1 MSVGADDVVRLRP
14 ATDDDLELLTVF
26 MRQLREDDPE
36 EGAFDE
42 TRCVPAMRRLIV
54 DPKLGRV
61 WLIEVA
67 AQPAGYAVL
76 TLGYSIEFGGVAAF
90 VDELFVAREFRGRGV
105 GTRALELMV
114 AEAGNL
120 DVAILLL
127 EVTHSNDRAK
137 RLYRKAGFADRGHH
151 LMTRRPG

>member
-1 MSVGADDVVRLRP
+1 MSGQDVRLRA
-14 ATDDDLELLTVF
+14 ATANDLELLTVF
-26 MRQLREDDPE
+26 MRQLREDDAE

-42 TRCVPAMRRLIV
+42 PRCVPAMRRLIA
-54 DPKLGRV
+54 DPKLGRA
-61 WLIEVA
+61 WLIEVD
-67 AQPAGYAVL
+67 AQSAGYAVL

-105 GTRALELMV
+105 GTKTLELIII
-114 AEAGNL
+114 ETGNL

-127 EVTHSNDRAK
+127 EVTNSNDRAK
-137 RLYRKAGFADRGHH
+137 RLYRKAGFADRGHS